1 MLSLRQ
7 TLDAGVVG
15 IVKQLRV
22 RYIVP
27 DVYREHMDV
36 TRFVPR
42 FVVHVPVPD
51 PVVQITAM
59 MVTKV
64 GRLRPWPTKN
74 WVSTTCECPRIGPK
88 TPLELRKVS

>member
-1 MLSLRQ
+1 
-7 TLDAGVVG
+7 VG
-15 IVKQLRV
+15 IVKILD
-22 RYIVP
+22 ISDIIA
-27 DVYREHMDV
+27 DVEDVEHVDV
-36 TRFVPR
+36 VI
-42 FVVHVPVPD
+42 D
-51 PVVQITAM
+51 VQITAM